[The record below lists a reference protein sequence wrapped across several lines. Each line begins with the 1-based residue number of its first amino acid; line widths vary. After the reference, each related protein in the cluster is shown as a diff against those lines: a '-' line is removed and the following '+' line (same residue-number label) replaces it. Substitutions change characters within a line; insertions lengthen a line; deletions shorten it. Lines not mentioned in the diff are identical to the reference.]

1 MEYVI
6 LVNRTSKPLEATW
19 DGKRYP
25 LQPGDNPLPRA
36 VAEAAK
42 RQNPIMG
49 TGGDGMWDMD
59 YLVGIKEFGDPL
71 TPVEQSTSPELLN
84 PNILHAGKIAA
95 GYQVVIVPGNGMAIG
110 GNTRARI
117 TREDGPPAENAGF
130 AYNEASP
137 RTPELP

>member
-6 LVNRTSKPLEATW
+6 LVNRTSKALEATW
-19 DGKRYP
+19 DGKRYK

-42 RQNPIMG
+42 RQNPIKG
-49 TGGDGMWDMD
+49 TGKAEWDMD

-71 TPVEQSTSPELLN
+71 TPVEQSSATELYD
-84 PNILHAGKIAA
+84 PNFLHAGKLAA
-95 GYQVVIVPGNGMAIG
+95 GYQVVIVPGNGMATV
-110 GNTRARI
+110 GNVRAHI
-117 TREDGPPAENAGF
+117 AREDGPAAQASSF
-130 AYNEASP
+130 VYNESSP